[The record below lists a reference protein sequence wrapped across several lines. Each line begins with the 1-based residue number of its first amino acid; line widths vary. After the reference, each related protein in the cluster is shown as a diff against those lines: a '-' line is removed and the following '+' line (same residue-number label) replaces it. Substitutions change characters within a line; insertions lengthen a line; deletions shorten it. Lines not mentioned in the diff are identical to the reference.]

1 MFLRS
6 RSRRAPALLSA
17 AAVTAALVTG
27 CSSGGSGSGSDDPN
41 AKITLTVGDFGTFG
55 YKDAGLFDEYM
66 KAHPNITVKENA
78 TTVEG
83 DYWTALQTRLSGGG
97 LDDIQALE
105 VSRIALAA
113 SDQLSAAFTDLS
125 KAPGVDKDAYL
136 PWKWKQATTA
146 QGKTVGLGT
155 DVGPMAICYR
165 QDLFEAAGLPGD
177 PAAVGALWAGD
188 WAKYVEAGRR
198 YQAKAPQGTF
208 FMDTATGLYNGVVSS
223 DTEQYYKNGKAD
235 YQGSAGVRK
244 GWKLASDAVQ
254 AGITQGLKEFDTPW
268 QTAFSNST
276 FATTVCPSWQQAN
289 IEKYSGPG
297 NAGKWN
303 VAQAPAAGNWG
314 GSFLTVPASGKHVAQ
329 AQALAAWLTAPEQ
342 QAKVF
347 QKVGN
352 IPSNQKA
359 YALPGVTDFTNPYI
373 GPNAPTGRIFSTA
386 AKAIQPAETGP
397 HHGDFHGAFGNGV
410 QLMEQNHQS
419 PEEAWAATVKQL
431 ASTVQ

>member
-6 RSRRAPALLSA
+6 RPRRA
-17 AAVTAALVTG
+17 AAVLSATVVTAVLATG
-27 CSSGGSGSGSDDPN
+27 CSSGGAGSDDPN
-41 AKITLTVGDFGTFG
+41 AQITLTVGDFGTFG
-55 YKDAGLFDEYM
+55 YKESGLLDEYM
-66 KAHPNITVKENA
+66 KAHPNITIKEN
-78 TTVEG
+78 TTTQEG

-105 VSRIALAA
+105 VSRIALAT
-113 SDQLSAAFTDLS
+113 SDQLSGAFTDLS
-125 KAPGVDKDAYL
+125 HVQGVDQDAYL

-165 QDLFEAAGLPGD
+165 QDLFQAAGLPGD
-177 PAAVGALWAGD
+177 PAAVSALWAGD
-188 WAKYVEAGRR
+188 WAKYVEVGRQ
-198 YQAKAPQGTF
+198 YQAKAPKGTF

-223 DTEQYYKNGKAD
+223 NPEQYYKNGKMN
-235 YQGSAGVRK
+235 YQDSAGVK
-244 GWKLASDAVQ
+244 NGWKLASDAVQ

-289 IEKYSGPG
+289 IEKFSGPG

-303 VAQAPAAGNWG
+303 IAQAPTAGNWG
-314 GSFLTVPASGKHVAQ
+314 GSFLSVPASGKHVAQ
-329 AQALAAWLTAPEQ
+329 AQALAVWLTAPEQ

-347 QKVGN
+347 QKVGS
-352 IPSNQKA
+352 IPANQKA
-359 YALPGVTDFTNPYI
+359 YALPGVTDFKSPYI
-373 GPNAPTGRIFSTA
+373 GPNAPTGQIFSTA

-397 HHGDFHGAFGNGV
+397 HHGDLHGAFSNGV
-410 QLMEQNHQS
+410 LLMEQNHMS
-419 PEEAWAATVKQL
+419 PEAAWADTVKQI
-431 ASTVQ
+431 ASTIQ

>member
-17 AAVTAALVTG
+17 AAVAAALVTG
-27 CSSGGSGSGSDDPN
+27 CSSGGSSGSDDPN

-55 YKDAGLFDEYM
+55 YKESGLFDEYM
-66 KAHPNITVKENA
+66 KAHPNITIKENA

-105 VSRIALAA
+105 VSRIALAT
-113 SDQLSAAFTDLS
+113 SDQLSAAFSDLS
-125 KAPGVDKDAYL
+125 RAEGVDKDAYL

-165 QDLFEAAGLPGD
+165 QDLFQAAGLPSD
-177 PAAVGALWAGD
+177 PAAVSALWAGD
-188 WAKYVEAGRR
+188 WAKYVEAGRQ
-198 YQAKAPQGTF
+198 YQAKAPKGTF

-223 DTEQYYKNGKAD
+223 GTEQYYKNGKAV
-235 YQGSAGVRK
+235 YQDSAGVRN

-289 IEKYSGPG
+289 IEKYSGPA

-303 VAQAPAAGNWG
+303 IAQAPAAGNWG

-329 AQALAAWLTAPEQ
+329 AQALAVWLTAPEQ

-359 YALPGVTDFTNPYI
+359 YALPGVTDFVNPYI
-373 GPNAPTGRIFSTA
+373 GPKAPTGQIFSTA
-386 AKAIQPAETGP
+386 AKAIQPSETGP

-410 QLMEQNHQS
+410 QLMEQNHLS
-419 PEEAWAATVKQL
+419 SEEAWAATVKQIG
-431 ASTVQ
+431 STVQ